1 MPRPVS
7 WKRTWKR
14 PAPPAEKDEAL
25 DAIAFK
31 IAMAYKN
38 WMKVKVPFG
47 LPWSPKV
54 KVRDT
59 IHWAHFLKAAKIV
72 QEHGGTPKQFIQ
84 GQWEGV
90 CRLARRRCDRVLFP
104 QMLGTDNARMRHIE
118 SLGKTV
124 RREDR
129 KVQKKHVIGSD
140 FTREDRR
147 LAALR
152 AHHDGED
159 DETILTLHCIDFS
172 RSYLQHKG
180 VWDAV
185 AESYERALNDG

>member
-1 MPRPVS
+1 MARAAS
-7 WKRTWKR
+7 WKRRWKK
-14 PAPPAEKDEAL
+14 PAPPVEQDKAL
-25 DAIAFK
+25 DALAFK

-38 WMKVKVPFG
+38 WMKVKQPFG
-47 LPWSPKV
+47 MPWSAKV

-59 IHWAHFLKAAKIV
+59 IHWAHFLKAARIV
-72 QEHGGTPKQFIQ
+72 VELGGTPQQFVQ

-90 CRLARRRCDRVLFP
+90 CRIAQRRSDRVLFP

-118 SLGKTV
+118 SLGKTT

-129 KVQKKHVIGSD
+129 KVKKKHIIGSD
-140 FTREDRR
+140 FGREDRR

-152 AHHDGED
+152 AHHDGQD
-159 DETILTLHCIDFS
+159 DEAILTLHCIDFS

-185 AESYERALNDG
+185 AESYERALNDD

>member
-1 MPRPVS
+1 MPRATS
-7 WKRTWKR
+7 WKRRWKK
-14 PAPPAEKDEAL
+14 PAPPVEHDEEL
-25 DAIAFK
+25 DALAFK

-38 WMKVKVPFG
+38 LLKVKVPFG

-72 QEHGGTPKQFIQ
+72 QEHGGTAQEFVR
-84 GQWEGV
+84 GQWDGV
-90 CRLARRRCDRVLFP
+90 CRLARRRSDRVLFP

-118 SLGKTV
+118 FLGTSA

-129 KVQKKHVIGSD
+129 RVKKKHIIGSD
-140 FTREDRR
+140 FSREDRR

-152 AHHDGED
+152 IHHEGED
-159 DETILTLHCIDFS
+159 DESILALHCVDFS

-185 AESYERALNDG
+185 AESYERALNDT